1 MATVA
6 IPMTTEELLAMPDD
20 GIERWL
26 IDGELREFS
35 REHPM
40 TVRNRF
46 HSRAMIC
53 VGTELELWGRQQ
65 QTPRGQVLGG
75 EVGVR
80 LRRDPDTTVGVDVV
94 YVSAEV
100 VVRQTDETTLIDGV
114 PTLAVEILSPKN
126 TVEEITDKITVYK
139 SAGVPLVWVLNPYDR
154 TVTVYR
160 PGAEPEPLN
169 ALAELSGEPHL
180 PGFRVPVARLFE

>member
-6 IPMTTEELLAMPDD
+6 AAMTTEELLALPDD
-20 GIERWL
+20 GMERWL
-26 IDGELREFS
+26 IAGELRE
-35 REHPM
+35 RPM

-46 HSRAMIC
+46 HSRAMIR
-53 VGTELELWGRQQ
+53 VGKFLDNWLDQQ
-65 QTPRGQVLGG
+65 PSPRGQVLGG

-94 YVSAEV
+94 YVSADV
-100 VVRQTDETTLIDGV
+100 LVRQTQKPPLIEGV
-114 PTLAVEILSPKN
+114 PTLAVEILLPKD
-126 TVEEITDKITVYK
+126 TFKEIHEKITVYQ
-139 SAGVPLVWVLNPYDR
+139 SAGVPLVWVVHPYDR

-160 PGAEPEPLN
+160 RDAELELFN
-169 ALAELSGEPHL
+169 VGQELSGEPHL